1 MTKAYYNI
9 YRSKTEVMNGGLIM
23 VSNEKFY
30 QRIKLLRIESKL
42 TQEQMAS
49 YLDVDQS
56 LVTKLENGSRNLNVN
71 LMDKICNLFGCTE
84 EYLLGESDEYIPLNF
99 AFRSN
104 NIQAEDLQS
113 IAMINKLAMNL
124 RFMDELMKED

>member
-1 MTKAYYNI
+1 ME
-9 YRSKTEVMNGGLIM
+9 YRNKWIVINGGLIM
-23 VSNEKFY
+23 TNNEKFD
-30 QRIKLLRIESKL
+30 QKIKLLRKESKL

-49 YLDVDQS
+49 YLNVDQS
-56 LVTKLENGSRNLNVN
+56 LVTKLENGTRNLNVD
-71 LMDKICNLFGCTE
+71 LMEKICNLFGCTE

-113 IAMINKLAMNL
+113 IAMINKIAMNL
-124 RFMDELMKED
+124 RFMDEMLKED

>member
-1 MTKAYYNI
+1 ME
-9 YRSKTEVMNGGLIM
+9 YRNKWIVINGGLIM
-23 VSNEKFY
+23 TNNEKFD
-30 QRIKLLRIESKL
+30 QKIKLLRKESKL

-49 YLDVDQS
+49 YLNVDQS
-56 LVTKLENGSRNLNVN
+56 LVTKLENGTRNLNVD
-71 LMDKICNLFGCTE
+71 LMEKICNLFGCTE

-113 IAMINKLAMNL
+113 IAMINKIAMNL
-124 RFMDELMKED
+124 RFMDGMLKED

>member
-1 MTKAYYNI
+1 MAI
-9 YRSKTEVMNGGLIM
+9 
-23 VSNEKFY
+23 NEKFY
-30 QRIKLLRIESKL
+30 QRIKSLRKESKL

-56 LVTKLENGSRNLNVN
+56 LVTKLENGTRNLNVD
-71 LMDKICNLFGCTE
+71 LIEKICNLFGCTD

-113 IAMINKLAMNL
+113 IAMINKIVMNL
-124 RFMDELMKED
+124 RYMDELLKEDQVEAKY

>member
-23 VSNEKFY
+23 VSNEKIY
-30 QRIKLLRIESKL
+30 QRIKLLRKESKL

-56 LVTKLENGSRNLNVN
+56 LVTKLENGTRTLNVN
-71 LMDKICNLFGCTE
+71 LMEKIG
-84 EYLLGESDEYIPLNF
+84 
-99 AFRSN
+99 
-104 NIQAEDLQS
+104 
-113 IAMINKLAMNL
+113 
-124 RFMDELMKED
+124 